1 MCYFLVYFFKHF
13 HEFLFYFRQMSDLQN
28 EIDRYSYVKEDDEST
43 PPPPPPE
50 PERDPSPPPLPPP
63 LGKKCALKM

>member
-1 MCYFLVYFFKHF
+1 
-13 HEFLFYFRQMSDLQN
+13 MSDLQN

-63 LGKKCALKM
+63 LGKKCAINKLGLVLS

>member
-1 MCYFLVYFFKHF
+1 MNFTSFFL
-13 HEFLFYFRQMSDLQN
+13 LRQMSDLQN

-63 LGKKCALKM
+63 LGKLTLKK